1 MTDPAPS
8 LPTLPAVEFWFE
20 FGSASSYLGVM
31 RVEDEAR
38 RLGVRVVW
46 KRFLLGP
53 IFRALGLENSPFV
66 LQKEKGAYLQQDMA
80 RLCRK
85 YRLAPWRTP
94 SVFPRLGVL
103 PLRIVLLGV
112 HDPRPA
118 VGGLMRHFP
127 TPGTNIVQ
135 DRILAR
141 PKRFELLT
149 PQDS

>member
-38 RLGVRVVW
+38 RLGVRVPSGSP
-46 KRFLLGP
+46 FLLGP

-66 LQKEKGAYLQQDMA
+66 LNDESAYLQQDMA

-85 YRLAPWRTP
+85 YRLALWRTP

-103 PLRIVLLGV
+103 PSRIVLLGV

-127 TPGTNIVQ
+127 TPGTDIV
-135 DRILAR
+135 
-141 PKRFELLT
+141 
-149 PQDS
+149 